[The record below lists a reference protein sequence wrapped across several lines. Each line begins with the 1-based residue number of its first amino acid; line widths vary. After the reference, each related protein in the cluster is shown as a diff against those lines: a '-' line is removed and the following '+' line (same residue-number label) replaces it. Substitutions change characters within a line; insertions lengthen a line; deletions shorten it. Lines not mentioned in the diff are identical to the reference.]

1 VPRPLVL
8 LVGMLGTKDT
18 DGFLACFTDLAR
30 HVFAVPV
37 PAEAARP
44 PAEVAAAAAE
54 AGLAAEPTAGVED
67 ALGRVGALEL
77 ETPPRVLIT
86 GSLYL
91 AGAVL
96 AANGTPPR

>member
-1 VPRPLVL
+1 
-8 LVGMLGTKDT
+8 MLGTKDT
-18 DGFLACFTDLAR
+18 DGFLACFSDLAR

-37 PAEAARP
+37 PAEIARTP
-44 PAEVAAAAAE
+44 DDVAAAAIE
-54 AGLAAEPTAGVED
+54 AGLVAEATSSIED
-67 ALGRVGALEL
+67 ALRRVAGLGLEI
-77 ETPPRVLIT
+77 PPRVLIT

>member
-1 VPRPLVL
+1 L
-8 LVGMLGTKDT
+8 LANKDA
-18 DGFLACFTDLAR
+18 DGFLACFADIAR

-37 PAEAARP
+37 PAETSRT
-44 PAEVAAAAAE
+44 PADVAAAARA
-54 AGLAAEPTAGVED
+54 AGLVAEPAASFEA
-67 ALGRVGALEL
+67 ALARVGALGL

-96 AANGTPPR
+96 AANGTPPE